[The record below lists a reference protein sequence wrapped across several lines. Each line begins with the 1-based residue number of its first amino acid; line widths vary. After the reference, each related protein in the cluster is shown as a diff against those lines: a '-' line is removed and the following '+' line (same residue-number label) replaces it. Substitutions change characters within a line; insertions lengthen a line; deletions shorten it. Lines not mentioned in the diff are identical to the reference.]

1 MQLKY
6 SFKKE
11 WAHFARTGRI
21 IGVIA
26 AILAFALSNPIIFK
40 MASVMMEMVYGSP
53 DGSGNTVFASTYAS
67 AGMGGDFNE
76 IFGNIGMDEIVAV
89 YSDAGMIFSTAI
101 ASFAGMSM
109 LIVMLLL
116 MAAAGGE
123 QKKRATI
130 VPMCSGLEYKNYL
143 IPKFVIYPLTVFAV
157 TAVSVPITGA
167 FCNAFFPNNKVS
179 AEVILL
185 CTLMYSVY
193 TLFLTCVYLAVGL
206 CTSRPGVATV
216 VIFFGQSFLQTI
228 FNSMGL
234 IDYNPFTLVTLPSY
248 MIMEDFDISGSMPSI
263 IVGIAISLVIA
274 VMMFFLSLGVLNAK
288 KIDNT
293 EEERPEF

>member
-11 WAHFARTGRI
+11 WAHFARTGRLF
-21 IGVIA
+21 GVIA
-26 AILAFALSNPIIFK
+26 AIFAFSLSNPIIFK
-40 MASVMMEMVYGSP
+40 MAGVMMEMVYGSTEG
-53 DGSGNTVFASTYAS
+53 GSGNTVFASAS
-67 AGMGGDFNE
+67 AGMSGELGE
-76 IFGNIGMDEIVAV
+76 MFGNIGMDEIMAV
-89 YSDAGMIFSTAI
+89 YSDAGAIFSTVI

-116 MAAAGGE
+116 LAAAGGE
-123 QKKRATI
+123 QKKRAMI

-157 TAVSVPITGA
+157 TAVSVPVAGVL
-167 FCNAFFPNNKVS
+167 CNALFPNNKVS
-179 AEVILL
+179 GEVMML
-185 CTLMYSVY
+185 CTLMYAVY
-193 TLFLTCVYLAVGL
+193 TLFLTCVYLSVGL

-216 VIFFGQSFLQTI
+216 IIFLGQSFLQSI
-228 FNSMGL
+228 FNGMGL
-234 IDYNPFTLVTLPSY
+234 IDYNPFTLITLPNY
-248 MIMEDFDISGSMPSI
+248 MVMEGFDLSGSMPSI
-263 IVGIAISLVIA
+263 IVGMVISLVVA
-274 VMMFFLSLGVLNAK
+274 VLMFFLALGVLNAK

>member
-11 WAHFARTGRI
+11 WAHFARTGRLF
-21 IGVIA
+21 GVIA
-26 AILAFALSNPIIFK
+26 AIFAFALSNPIIFK
-40 MASVMMEMVYGSP
+40 MAGVMMEMVYGSTEG
-53 DGSGNTVFASTYAS
+53 GSGNTVFASAS
-67 AGMGGDFNE
+67 AGMSGDFGE
-76 IFGNIGMDEIVAV
+76 MFGNIGMDEIMAV

-101 ASFAGMSM
+101 ASFTGMSM

-116 MAAAGGE
+116 LAAAGGE
-123 QKKRATI
+123 QKKRAMI

-157 TAVSVPITGA
+157 TAASVPVAGVL
-167 FCNAFFPNNKVS
+167 CNALFPNNKVS
-179 AEVILL
+179 GEIMLL
-185 CTLMYSVY
+185 CTLMHAVY
-193 TLFLTCVYLAVGL
+193 TLFLTCVYLSVGL

-216 VIFFGQSFLQTI
+216 IIFLGQSFLQSI
-228 FNSMGL
+228 FNGMGL
-234 IDYNPFTLVTLPSY
+234 IDYNPFTLITLPNY
-248 MIMEDFDISGSMPSI
+248 MVMEGFDLSGSLPSI
-263 IVGIAISLVIA
+263 IVGMAISLVVA
-274 VMMFFLSLGVLNAK
+274 VLMFFLALGVLNAK